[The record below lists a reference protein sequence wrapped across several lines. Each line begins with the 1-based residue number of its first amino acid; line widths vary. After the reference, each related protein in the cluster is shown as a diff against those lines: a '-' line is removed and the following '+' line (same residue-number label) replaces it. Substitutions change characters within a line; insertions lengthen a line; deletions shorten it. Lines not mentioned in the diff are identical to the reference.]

1 MPQAKTYGQLID
13 ELLPQHSERRFRES
27 WDLARNAIM
36 QTHRAR
42 FASGP
47 AAVNI
52 KAKSADA
59 TWVVDGHRSTLQV
72 DLSIAEFLLPHVEG
86 SAPDGA
92 TENIRKP
99 AESFLKIENGVV
111 TDVILAYL

>member
-1 MPQAKTYGQLID
+1 M
-13 ELLPQHSERRFRES
+13 
-27 WDLARNAIM
+27 
-36 QTHRAR
+36 R

-59 TWVVDGHRSTLQV
+59 TWVVHGHRSTLQV
-72 DLSIAEFLLPHVEG
+72 DLSIAEFLLAHVEG
-86 SAPDGA
+86 NAPDGA